1 MAEEIQLGGQ
11 KFIAVEV
18 VDLTQSAAI
27 PEKRVEDG
35 YPVADHIF
43 FQPAEFQLNLTLL
56 EKEISALKQLYE
68 SKQPT
73 TLVCKAGVFEDVV
86 VRELN
91 ITQGGSKNT
100 FRAVVR
106 VKQILKARAKTTTIP
121 LPALQLTP
129 SETEAPGG
137 NTATTPP
144 AQEVPSAPQKDK
156 KSWLDSIMNWLGG
169 LFGGGG

>member
-1 MAEEIQLGGQ
+1 MEEIQLGGQ
-11 KFIAVEV
+11 KFTAVEV
-18 VDLTQSAAI
+18 VDLTESATI
-27 PEKRVEDG
+27 PEHKVEDG

-56 EKEISALKQLYE
+56 ESEISALKQLYE

-86 VRELN
+86 IKELN

-106 VKQILKARAKTTTIP
+106 VKQILKAVAKTTTIP
-121 LPALQLTP
+121 LQDLQLTP
-129 SETEAPGG
+129 NESDVPGG
-137 NTATTPP
+137 ATATTPP
-144 AQEVPSAPQKDK
+144 TQEVPDAPAKEEN
-156 KSWLDSIMNWLGG
+156 KSWLDSILSW
-169 LFGGGG
+169 FGGGS